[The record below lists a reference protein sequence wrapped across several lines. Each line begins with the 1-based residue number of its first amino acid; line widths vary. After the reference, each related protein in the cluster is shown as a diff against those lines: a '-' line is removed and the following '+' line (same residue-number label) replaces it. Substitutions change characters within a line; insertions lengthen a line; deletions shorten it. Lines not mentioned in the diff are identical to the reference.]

1 MKFLIN
7 RAKAPDSSYL
17 RRAGR
22 PFSSLIISSVMMFT
36 LSMNTYAKK
45 DVVQCG
51 NLIFAGNNTSRCFSD
66 EFLSSV
72 QKKTSIATAR
82 RFKSVKLSSDEL
94 FKIPF
99 VIMTGEADFHLSG
112 KESKNLKSY
121 LSSGGFM
128 LVSAGCSS
136 KKFSN
141 AFKREIKRIFGKNKL
156 TPIPLSHVIFRTVYK
171 IDKLE
176 LAHADGALKAELF
189 GLKLNGKTVLV
200 FSPHGLN
207 DTGNTKG
214 CCCCGG
220 NEIGNSIK
228 VNVNILAYALIH

>member
-1 MKFLIN
+1 
-7 RAKAPDSSYL
+7 
-17 RRAGR
+17 
-22 PFSSLIISSVMMFT
+22 
-36 LSMNTYAKK
+36 MNTYAKK

-82 RFKSVKLSSDEL
+82 RFKSVKLNSDEL

-99 VIMTGEADFHLSG
+99 VIMTGEADFHLSS

-141 AFKREIKRIFGKNKL
+141 AFKREIKRIFGKDKL
-156 TPIPLSHVIFRTVYK
+156 KPIPLSHVIFRTVYK
-171 IDKLE
+171 IDKLK